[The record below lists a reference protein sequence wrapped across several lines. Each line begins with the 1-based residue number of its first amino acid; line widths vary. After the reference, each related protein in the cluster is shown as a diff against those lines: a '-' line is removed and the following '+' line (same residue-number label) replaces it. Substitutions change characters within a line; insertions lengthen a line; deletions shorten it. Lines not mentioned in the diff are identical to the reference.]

1 MVSSHAGGGGGGSCS
16 SLASSNSDEPVQPR
30 TPGASSLSNR
40 LSFNSA
46 QNFMTAAAASQQMV
60 HLQQQQQQHMANI
73 QQAMQTSTPVA
84 NAAVAAAAAGKTIRP
99 HSQMLLHSYS
109 TNDASLGE
117 YKFTC
122 NVGQH
127 VIKIT
132 GDCCELVRV
141 SQGIYHLKYVCENKI
156 FVFTDSQIGIG

>member
-1 MVSSHAGGGGGGSCS
+1 MRLDPVIDNSNAGGGGGSCS
-16 SLASSNSDEPVQPR
+16 SLASSNSDETVQPR
-30 TPGASSLSNR
+30 TPGANSLSNR

-46 QNFMTAAAASQQMV
+46 QNFMTASAAAQQMA
-60 HLQQQQQQHMANI
+60 QQHLMSNA
-73 QQAMQTSTPVA
+73 SGPVN
-84 NAAVAAAAAGKTIRP
+84 NAVAVAAGKLMRP
-99 HSQMLLHSYS
+99 NMQMLLHSYS

-132 GDCCELVRV
+132 GDCCDLVRV
-141 SQGIYHLKYVCENKI
+141 RSRSIMQ
-156 FVFTDSQIGIG
+156 

>member
-1 MVSSHAGGGGGGSCS
+1 MIEDTIRRNASPVRLDPAMVSSHAGGGGSCS
-16 SLASSNSDEPVQPR
+16 SLASSNSDEAVQPR
-30 TPGASSLSNR
+30 TPVASNLSNR

-46 QNFMTAAAASQQMV
+46 QNFMTAAAASQQIV
-60 HLQQQQQQHMANI
+60 QQQQQHMANI
-73 QQAMQTSTPVA
+73 QAMNSSTPVA
-84 NAAVAAAAAGKTIRP
+84 NAAIAAAAGKAIRP

-141 SQGIYHLKYVCENKI
+141 SVIYIL
-156 FVFTDSQIGIG
+156 T